1 MEELK
6 VFCRD
11 KCRGE
16 ATVERKEGRSE
27 IAVSMEDPADGLY
40 RAVLVGERGQL
51 PLGVMEPHHGTLI
64 LRRRPYLRD
73 VEQLGILRSIQVSRS
88 FAFRRP
94 EAWKRTDRPMDLVS
108 SGFLKERL
116 GQHRTAWWKKSEGTL
131 RLALPVDEGEPFP
144 VEALFCFA
152 RIEWVDGRRC
162 AVYTFDAQERPL

>member
-1 MEELK
+1 MEQLK

-11 KCRGE
+11 RCRGE
-16 ATVERKEGRSE
+16 ATVERRDGRAE
-27 IAVSMEDPADGLY
+27 IEVSMEDPADGLY
-40 RAVLVGERGQL
+40 RAVLTGERGQL

-73 VEQLGILRSIQVSRS
+73 VEQLGMLRSIQVNRS

-94 EAWKRTDRPMDLVS
+94 ETWKRTDSPMDLVS
-108 SGFLKERL
+108 SDFLKTRLERY
-116 GQHRTAWWKKSEGTL
+116 RAAWWRKSEGTL
-131 RLALPVDEGEPFP
+131 RLALPLDEGEPFP

-162 AVYTFDAQERPL
+162 AVYTFDGQERPL